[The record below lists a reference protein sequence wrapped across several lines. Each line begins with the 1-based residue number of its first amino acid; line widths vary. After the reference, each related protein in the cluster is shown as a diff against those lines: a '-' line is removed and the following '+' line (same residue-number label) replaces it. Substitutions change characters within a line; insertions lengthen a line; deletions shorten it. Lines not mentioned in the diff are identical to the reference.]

1 MMDTSVQDQDNEMS
15 DEMLKRII
23 KYVFVFTLT
32 IAIGGGISKYYLGLY
47 AEFIP
52 IQGEYGIRGVI
63 DKGGR
68 LFVMQKIIVINPPIN
83 TFCKNIIIEK
93 YDRENPLTEE
103 DIKFAENQLPKDTK
117 LKEESFSA
125 RQLTRYDRTFYK
137 ESRETYQEW
146 DGKDNPDK
154 EGPDSFHKDDM
165 IANVSWMQGESKK
178 KYKMLDLESDS
189 LIEQMFDLLFWKST
203 GLHWSM

>member
-1 MMDTSVQDQDNEMS
+1 
-15 DEMLKRII
+15 MLKRII
-23 KYVFVFTLT
+23 KYAFIVTLFIT
-32 IAIGGGISKYYLGLY
+32 VGSGISKYYLGLH

-52 IQGEYGIRGVI
+52 IQGEYGVKGRI
-63 DKGGR
+63 DKENEGF
-68 LFVMQKIIVINPPIN
+68 FVTQKIIVINPPIN

-165 IANVSWMQGESKK
+165 IANVSWMQGESEKNIK
-178 KYKMLDLESDS
+178 CSILSQ
-189 LIEQMFDLLFWKST
+189 IR
-203 GLHWSM
+203 